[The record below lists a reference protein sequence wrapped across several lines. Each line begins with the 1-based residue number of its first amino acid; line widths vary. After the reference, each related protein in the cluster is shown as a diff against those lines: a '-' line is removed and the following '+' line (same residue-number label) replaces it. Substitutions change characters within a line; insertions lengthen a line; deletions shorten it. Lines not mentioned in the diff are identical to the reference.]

1 MAIESIIFLNN
12 PEEDFYIKNS
22 YFLHDWVTLNGSLL
36 KQNADEIEYS
46 ISRIELLSL
55 VETIE
60 KVQRHLIRLFDIL
73 IYKEFD
79 SIIDFEEEREDSIGQ
94 CSTIAGVSIRDNID
108 IDFYNK
114 ISHIKNMLEEL
125 INKSDKN
132 LIYTYR
138 CTI

>member
-36 KQNADEIEYS
+36 KQSADEIEYS
-46 ISRIELLSL
+46 ISRIELVSL

-60 KVQRHLIRLFDIL
+60 KIQRHLIRFFDIL

-79 SIIDFEEEREDSIGQ
+79 SIIDFEEEREDSIEQ

-114 ISHIKNMLEEL
+114 ISHIKNMLEEI

>member
-1 MAIESIIFLNN
+1 M
-12 PEEDFYIKNS
+12 
-22 YFLHDWVTLNGSLL
+22 L
-36 KQNADEIEYS
+36 KQSADEIEYS
-46 ISRIELLSL
+46 ISHTKLVSL

-79 SIIDFEEEREDSIGQ
+79 SIIDFEEEREDSIEQ

-114 ISHIKNMLEEL
+114 ISHIKNMLEEI

>member
-36 KQNADEIEYS
+36 KQSADEIEYS
-46 ISRIELLSL
+46 ISRAELVSL

-60 KVQRHLIRLFDIL
+60 KVQSHLIRLFDTL

-79 SIIDFEEEREDSIGQ
+79 SIIDFEEEREDSIEQ

-114 ISHIKNMLEEL
+114 ISHIKNMLEEI